1 MLVFGCDKLAV
12 RPIRCA
18 TKADALPRSIRKT
31 VKKIAVNARIREFR
45 LKKNPHQPLRLMRVL
60 IGGPNHG

>member
-1 MLVFGCDKLAV
+1 MLVFGRDKLTV
-12 RPIRCA
+12 KSIRFA
-18 TKADALPRSIRKT
+18 TKGGHEDGQ
-31 VKKIAVNARIREFR
+31 KIVMNARIHLFR